1 MKKTKDY
8 IIKYTVDHERRLSG
22 NQERQFFSSVF
33 RLYLEYS
40 DRKKS
45 EEIFGQK
52 GFLIIMG
59 ITQLDQGIGI
69 ILTPNPITS
78 TGIVANALCV
88 GIAGGQ
94 TIIGGS
100 NASENL
106 TIRSTSHATKG
117 KIIIGISAYDEANNY
132 FGVGTQ
138 TPSSRIDA
146 TTSSLGATQT
156 QTSGVSLVNATA
168 AAVNA
173 QQISPALRFKGFGWK
188 TTATAASQ
196 SVEFRQWLL
205 PVQGSSAPTGRIKW
219 ERSINGAAYS
229 EVFAIGSAGDLYL
242 SASAGTSGM
251 FPMSQG
257 NGNAVVWQKINLA
270 SSASVTGNL
279 PVTNL
284 NSGINAFFGMYW
296 DGSGQ
301 WLPVPTPA
309 IAASVYEITYQSA
322 NNVFVQ
328 PNNLMKSSYGASNNL
343 YNYMNN

>member
-1 MKKTKDY
+1 MIIIKKT
-8 IIKYTVDHERRLSG
+8 VD
-22 NQERQFFSSVF
+22 QERSTIGSQERSTFSSVF
-33 RLYLEYS
+33 RAYLEYS
-40 DRKKS
+40 YRN
-45 EEIFGQK
+45 ETGEIFGQK
-52 GFLIIMG
+52 GFIVIMG
-59 ITQLDQGIGI
+59 ITQLNQGIGI

-94 TIIGGS
+94 TVIGGAA
-100 NASENL
+100 ASENL
-106 TIRSTSHATKG
+106 TITSTSHATKG

-132 FGVGTQ
+132 LGVGTQ
-138 TPSSRIDA
+138 TPSSRVDA
-146 TTSSLGATQT
+146 TTTGLGTTQT
-156 QTSGVSLVNATA
+156 QTSGFAAVNSTP

-173 QQISPALRFKGFGWK
+173 QQISGAFRFKGFGWK
-188 TTATAASQ
+188 TTAPAGSQ
-196 SVEFRQWLL
+196 AVESRSWLL
-205 PVQGSSAPTGRIKW
+205 PIQGTTSPTSILKW
-219 ERSINGAAYS
+219 EFSTNGGAYT
-229 EVFAIGSAGDLYL
+229 ERFGIGNNGDIYF

-257 NGNAVVWQKINLA
+257 GLSPVVWSKVNLA
-270 SSASVTGNL
+270 SSNSVTGNL

-309 IAASVYEITYQSA
+309 IAASVYEITYQST

-343 YNYMNN
+343 FNYMNN